1 MSDTLSPASAF
12 AADHVDFPRRTSSGS
27 VEEEK
32 IPLDLKLDVVSE
44 LEMMLDL
51 LDPVVGQIGQ
61 DGVLSDTVSHVFGKE
76 AVLSWYLLDI
86 RVNSDSRSNFLQLT
100 FS

>member
-1 MSDTLSPASAF
+1 M
-12 AADHVDFPRRTSSGS
+12 

-61 DGVLSDTVSHVFGKE
+61 DGVLSNTVSHVFGKE
-76 AVLSWYLLDI
+76 AVLS
-86 RVNSDSRSNFLQLT
+86 
-100 FS
+100 